1 MLNIDIHLRG
11 CILHLYSTLCF
22 YVVCTTLNICIPPMF
37 MWCMLR
43 LLMWQDG
50 GGLRVGICIVFVLY
64 FLVYALLGDGLRV
77 GICIV
82 FVFVLYFVVYALLG
96 GGLRVGG
103 ATILS

>member
-1 MLNIDIHLRG
+1 MLNI
-11 CILHLYSTLCF
+11 C
-22 YVVCTTLNICIPPMF
+22 VPPMF

-50 GGLRVGICIVFVLY
+50 GGLREGICIVFVFVLY
-64 FLVYALLGDGLRV
+64 FVVYALHGGGLRV

>member
-1 MLNIDIHLRG
+1 
-11 CILHLYSTLCF
+11 
-22 YVVCTTLNICIPPMF
+22 MF

-50 GGLRVGICIVFVLY
+50 G
-64 FLVYALLGDGLRV
+64 GLRV

>member
-1 MLNIDIHLRG
+1 MAFVCEVVFCICIQPCVSILYVNI
-11 CILHLYSTLCF
+11 F
-22 YVVCTTLNICIPPMF
+22 NICVPPMF

-50 GGLRVGICIVFVLY
+50 GGLRE
-64 FLVYALLGDGLRV
+64 